1 MADLRTEWMGLA
13 LQSPFVLAASPL
25 SKSPQDVRQ
34 AIEAGAGAVVMH
46 SLFEEQVVGEQMA
59 AHRFVDMRRDADAE
73 ARSVF
78 PDADLSALD
87 AEAYVYAL
95 EHLRQQI
102 GVPIVAS
109 LNGTTAGGWVRFA
122 ALLEGAGADAL
133 ELNLY
138 DIATAPDE
146 DAALLEAR
154 QLALVES
161 VVSAVRIPVC
171 VKLSPFYTALPAFVL
186 KLAGLGVRGVTVF
199 NRLYQPV
206 PDIDAL
212 EVKREL
218 VLSTPAELPLRLQAL
233 ALLSPLLSARCHGGA
248 ALELACSGGVH
259 SGLDA
264 AAALLCGAQVV
275 QLASVLL
282 EKGPAQVSALRSQLD
297 AWLDDKG
304 YASVAEARGVLDL
317 SRAPDPHAWHR
328 LNYMQLLEGWQP
340 SAHWRQC
347 NG

>member
-1 MADLRTEWMGLA
+1 MADLSTMWMGLR
-13 LQSPFVLAASPL
+13 LKSPLVLAASPL
-25 SKSPQDVRQ
+25 SKAPQDARRAV
-34 AIEAGAGAVVMH
+34 EAGVGAVVMH

-73 ARSVF
+73 ARSVL

-87 AEAYVYAL
+87 GEAYVYAL

-102 GVPIVAS
+102 EVPIIAS
-109 LNGTTAGGWVRFA
+109 LNGSTAGGWIRFA
-122 ALLEGAGADAL
+122 ALLERAGADAL

-138 DIATAPDE
+138 DIATVPDE
-146 DAALLEAR
+146 DAAQVEAR

-161 VVSAVRIPVC
+161 VVQSVRIPVC
-171 VKLSPFYTALPAFVL
+171 VKLSPFYTALPAFVS
-186 KLAGLGVRGVTVF
+186 KLAGLSVRGVTVF

-218 VLSTPAELPLRLQAL
+218 VLSTPVELPLRLQAL
-233 ALLSPLLSARCHGGA
+233 ALLSPMLSQRCSGGA

-264 AAALLCGAQVV
+264 AAALLCGARVV

-282 EKGPAQVSALRSQLD
+282 EKGPAHASAILSQLD
-297 AWLDDKG
+297 AWLDGKG
-304 YASVAEARGVLDL
+304 YASVDVARGVLDL
-317 SRAPDPHAWHR
+317 SRVPDPHAWHR
-328 LNYMQLLEGWQP
+328 LNYMQLLEGWQS
-340 SAHWRQC
+340 SAPWRQC